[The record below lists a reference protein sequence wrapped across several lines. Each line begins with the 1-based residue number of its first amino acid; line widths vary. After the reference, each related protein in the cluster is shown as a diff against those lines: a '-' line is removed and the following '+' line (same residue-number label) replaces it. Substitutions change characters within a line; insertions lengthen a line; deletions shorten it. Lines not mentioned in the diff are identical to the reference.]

1 MVGCAVAVAD
11 LHGDGGCGVGHVSC
25 DERCR
30 KPMEGCGS
38 LVRNGRYGPALP
50 VECAVPQMW
59 DLRRQTRIDM
69 EDVFGR
75 EAQPEVAEEGDLI
88 GTAVAGQEGEGRVGA
103 AVGGEVVG
111 ELFGELK
118 PGGADVG
125 VLGVLLVCVGCAA
138 PGCDGGGDD

>member
-1 MVGCAVAVAD
+1 MVGRAIVVAN
-11 LHGDGGCGVGHVSC
+11 LHGDGGCGVGHVCC
-25 DERCR
+25 DERSR
-30 KPMEGCGS
+30 KPVEGRGS
-38 LVRNGRYGPALP
+38 LVRNGRDGPALP
-50 VECAVPQMW
+50 IECAVAQIW
-59 DLRRQTRIDM
+59 DLRRQTRVDM

-111 ELFGELK
+111 ELFGELE
-118 PGGADVG
+118 PGGPDVG
-125 VLGVLLVCVGCAA
+125 VLGVLLVSVGCAA